1 MDEEFDKSA
10 TIDGAAVAADDAI
23 LDAEIIDSPLGEQKS
38 NLPIFGTLSTNAA
51 VAIGLVI
58 LLLSSTILYTI
69 MSSDKGG
76 LEADSEI
83 ITVDDPTV
91 FVTDSSGMPVDEAPL
106 EMDFI
111 FSDVGETGKEP
122 SIGITSSGCIFFIA
136 MEKVMRSCDH
146 GEAWQETQDPVQC
159 SPTTSDPY
167 GWVDPITDR
176 IFNVQMIGL
185 ETSWI
190 CWSDDD
196 GESWLGNPHD
206 SGTTP
211 INDHIKLASGP
222 WTNTGPYAAIGSLTT
237 NLYETA
243 VYYCYNKLVGI
254 FCFTSF
260 DGGATFEAGGQIIG
274 LATTNGGL
282 HGAISTAADG
292 TVYVTPRVATP
303 TVIVSKDNGFSW
315 FERSMG
321 EDVGTPNPRKN
332 SEVSADTES
341 NAYHIWTGA
350 DEGVYMSR
358 SIDSGETWEQ
368 ESIRISP
375 KGIISSVFPQTDA
388 GDPGRIAIT
397 YLGSEDSAMI
407 GQPDID
413 GNPWDGNAHYAVNNI
428 TYHLYI
434 TYSLN
439 ALDENPTFHTK
450 RVTDDPVQMGSICL
464 NSGDC
469 RDIGGSNRN
478 LLDFNDLH
486 INREGRV
493 YVAFADGCTG
503 ECATNENATAA
514 DSRDGRGS
522 VYFMANGPSLY
533 VEVGEMMSPVAPSTT
548 EEPDKMTIALQLE
561 VAREEIDE

>member
-1 MDEEFDKSA
+1 MRAKA
-10 TIDGAAVAADDAI
+10 
-23 LDAEIIDSPLGEQKS
+23 LM
-38 NLPIFGTLSTNAA
+38 
-51 VAIGLVI
+51 LVI
-58 LLLSSTILYTI
+58 LMLTMSLAGCFGNDKEPETSLEQEIL
-69 MSSDKGG
+69 
-76 LEADSEI
+76 
-83 ITVDDPTV
+83 DDPRI
-91 FVTDSSGMPVDEAPL
+91 FVTDRTGASL
-106 EMDFI
+106 EQSPIEMTFQ

-136 MEKVMRSCDH
+136 MEKVMRSCDY
-146 GEAWQETQDPVQC
+146 GEAWEETQDPIQC

-196 GESWLGNPHD
+196 GQSWLGNPHD

-222 WTNTGPYAAIGSLTT
+222 WTSAGYGVIGQFTSGPI
-237 NLYETA
+237 YETA
-243 VYYCYNKLVGI
+243 VYYCYNKLAGI

-260 DGGATFEAGGQIIG
+260 DGGASFEAGGQIVG

-282 HGAISTAADG
+282 HGAISTAPDG
-292 TVYVTPRVATP
+292 TVYVTPRVETP
-303 TVIVSKDNGFSW
+303 SVIVSKDNGFTW
-315 FERSMG
+315 FERTMG
-321 EDVGTPNPRKN
+321 EDVGTPYPRKN
-332 SEVSADTES
+332 SEISTDTAS
-341 NAYHIWTGA
+341 NAYHVWTGA

-358 SIDSGETWEQ
+358 STDSGETWEQ

-375 KGIISSVFPQTDA
+375 VEVISSVFPQTDA

-397 YLGSEDSAMI
+397 YLGSENSEMLN
-407 GQPDID
+407 QSDID
-413 GNPWDGNAHYAVNNI
+413 GNPWDCNAHYAPNNA

-439 ALDENPTFHTK
+439 ALDDEPVFHTY
-450 RVTDDPVQMGSICL
+450 RVTDDPVQVGSICL

-486 INREGRV
+486 IDREGRV

-503 ECATNENATAA
+503 DCATNNNSTAA

-522 VYFMANGPSLY
+522 VYYLANGPSLIEAY
-533 VEVGEMMSPVAPSTT
+533 GQMSPLIATT
-548 EEPDKMTIALQLE
+548 SNAQPHE
-561 VAREEIDE
+561 VCQATPCREEDSQSEDEF